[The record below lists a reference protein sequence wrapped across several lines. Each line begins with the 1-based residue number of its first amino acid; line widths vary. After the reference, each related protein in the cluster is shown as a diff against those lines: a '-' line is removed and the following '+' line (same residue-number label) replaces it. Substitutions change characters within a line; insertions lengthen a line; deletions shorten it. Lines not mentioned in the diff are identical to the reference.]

1 MFDPSRDFVR
11 DYEEHLRRQ
20 SQQETDRSGHPW
32 EHQINPLSRRRR
44 ITSRQLLT
52 RMGLV
57 IVLVIILY
65 VLLGRG

>member
-20 SQQETDRSGHPW
+20 SQAQTDRSGRPW
-32 EHQINPLSRRRR
+32 EHQINRRSRRRR

>member
-20 SQQETDRSGHPW
+20 SQAQTERSGRPG
-32 EHQINPLSRRRR
+32 EHQNSPLSRRRR

-52 RMGLV
+52 RMSLV

-65 VLLGRG
+65 VLLGRN

>member
-20 SQQETDRSGHPW
+20 SQQETDRSGRPW
-32 EHQINPLSRRRR
+32 EHQSNSLLRPRRA
-44 ITSRQLLT
+44 TSRQLLT

-65 VLLGRG
+65 VLLGRN